1 MVRGIQ
7 NFKASESDVEVDHLV
22 ERFEHEQESF
32 IIKRKQSFLNVSL
45 KPRQI
50 SFFTVP
56 IHSTELYIITWL

>member
-22 ERFEHEQESF
+22 ERFEHEQESI

-45 KPRQI
+45 NPRQI
-50 SFFTVP
+50 SFFYCS
-56 IHSTELYIITWL
+56 HSFC